1 MSQYAQSGSAMDDAQ
16 ASDGDGGFVSV
27 NQRLQLNQLEA
38 GEVRESLNG
47 RMEGYWKPRKGVVA
61 VTGPLTSG
69 GSPLQLP
76 FFLIGTSVAITA
88 ASVTSGVV
96 TLTTSSAH
104 GLTNGSAFSTSGIIY
119 TTGTNPNNSFIATT
133 ASGTSITYPLVG
145 GSGTYT
151 TDATSE
157 VLTATSK
164 AIASSSLSAN
174 EVTIVVTAGHGLA
187 ASSVAYAL
195 ISGLG
200 FTGTD
205 PNGVRLLTYVS
216 STQMKFSVTAATTAV
231 SGSGTLSQIPIND
244 AANVNVRASCLFS
257 DPNSGNAE
265 SVVLALDTKAI
276 LVDLDGYAISDL
288 DYPTNQTV
296 SEDTDMI
303 QAFDRVFLFRDG
315 KQAFEWFPNGRQI
328 ESASQSGTFV
338 VTMRIKDHGLTANDE
353 IIVSGLT
360 GGTPANGTFTVLSVT
375 DKDVFTY
382 TFTTS
387 QTQTFV
393 VTAGVLKAG
402 FTLVPGG
409 AYTQPQIFTTTGNDL
424 SVNNGLL
431 SITVTGNTTI
441 AAGDTVV
448 VYETTVPEFSAI
460 SGKSFE
466 VLSATTTNISFIAP
480 LGNYT
485 QDIVSASQIAT
496 TVTAVVK
503 GHGFVVGNSITVAGL
518 TGVNGGTMPNG
529 TQTVVSVSGDTF
541 TYTAAAA
548 LTYYTIGTPLN
559 ATATSW
565 GVGGVITITI
575 NAHGFAGNGYANI
588 SGFTGGD
595 TILNGNHLFTR
606 VNANQLSF
614 VVATSTSV
622 TYQTPILSQMTYD
635 LVTTGATAR
644 NPTRDGQQ
652 IEFGGQF
659 SVGGGFIHQPAPP
672 WGVYFQRRLW
682 VPFYYT
688 PAGPFSAP
696 TYTSRKITDEIS
708 VSDILDSHTFDQIAN
723 QFRITGGTT
732 DYLVAMQGFYDD
744 KLVVLNRNSLHLIS
758 GTTGSLEDTKV
769 TALTNEVGCLAKKSV
784 VMKGNAMFFLSDD
797 GIYAVEFLNDYNLRG
812 ADEPI
817 SKNIQ
822 PYIDRINK
830 NLAKEAVGILFD
842 NRYYIAVALDSI
854 AGANDASGNNTILV
868 FNFLNKGWESI
879 DTFGA
884 GDFIIKNLI
893 TGSAAER
900 NSIYAVT
907 SLGGLHELEATE
919 TSNDSLLSAGIVTSF
934 SINSSLTTRGYS
946 FGNLDRKRFTDGQI
960 TMQCVNAGLGE
971 YSISFAAEDP
981 DNNQSIGTTTTF
993 LDGVVLGTGAVN
1005 EDETGN
1011 IRFRLGGIRG
1021 YVGSLTLTRTIGS
1034 PKITSLKVTGSV
1046 TNRQIISQT

>member
-1 MSQYAQSGSAMDDAQ
+1 MSQFAQSGSAMDEAQ
-16 ASDGDGGFVSV
+16 SSDGDGGFLSV
-27 NQRLQLNQLEA
+27 NQRLQLNQLEV

-61 VTGPLTSG
+61 RTGSLTSG

-76 FFLIGTSVAITA
+76 FFLIGTSIAITA

-164 AIASSSLSAN
+164 AIASSSLAAN

-257 DPNSGNAE
+257 DPNTGNAE
-265 SVVLALDTKAI
+265 SIVLALDTKAI
-276 LVDLDGYAISDL
+276 LVDLDGYTTQDIE
-288 DYPTNQTV
+288 YPEGKSVTSN
-296 SEDTDMI
+296 TDMI

-315 KQAFEWFPNGRQI
+315 SQAFEWFPNGRQI
-328 ESASQSGTFV
+328 ESASSSAFT
-338 VTMRIKDHGLTANDE
+338 VTMRVKDHGLTVGDS
-353 IIVSGLT
+353 IVVSGLT
-360 GGTPANGTFTVLSVT
+360 GGTPANGTFAVVSVT

-387 QTQTFV
+387 QTVTFV
-393 VTAGVLKAG
+393 VTDAILKAD

-409 AYTQPQIFTTTGNDL
+409 AYTQPQVFVSTTG
-424 SVNNGLL
+424 SVSAGVVSL
-431 SITVTGNTTI
+431 TVTGNTTI
-441 AAGDTVV
+441 IKGDTIV
-448 VYETTVPEFSAI
+448 VYETNIPTFSAI
-460 SGKSFE
+460 SGQSFE

-480 LGNYT
+480 VANL
-485 QDIVSASQIAT
+485 ASIP
-496 TVTAVVK
+496 
-503 GHGFVVGNSITVAGL
+503 GS
-518 TGVNGGTMPNG
+518 
-529 TQTVVSVSGDTF
+529 
-541 TYTAAAA
+541 
-548 LTYYTIGTPLN
+548 
-559 ATATSW
+559 
-565 GVGGVITITI
+565 
-575 NAHGFAGNGYANI
+575 
-588 SGFTGGD
+588 
-595 TILNGNHLFTR
+595 
-606 VNANQLSF
+606 
-614 VVATSTSV
+614 
-622 TYQTPILSQMTYD
+622 
-635 LVTTGATAR
+635 
-644 NPTRDGQQ
+644 QQ
-652 IEFGGQF
+652 IEFGGRF

-688 PAGPFSAP
+688 PSG
-696 TYTSRKITDEIS
+696 TYNSPVYTDRNITDEIA

-723 QFRITGGTT
+723 QFRITGGTA

-758 GTTGSLEDTKV
+758 GTTGSLNDTRV
-769 TALTNEVGCLAKKSV
+769 TALTTEVGCLAKKSV
-784 VMKGNAMFFLSDD
+784 VMKGNAMFFLSDE
-797 GIYAVEFLNDYNLRG
+797 GVYAVEFLNDYNLRG

-822 PYIDRINK
+822 PYVDRINK
-830 NLAKEAVGILFD
+830 NLAAEAVGTLFN
-842 NRYYIAVALDSI
+842 NRYYLAVALDSI
-854 AGANDASGNNTILV
+854 AGANDAIGNNTILI

-893 TGSAAER
+893 IGSASER

-907 SLGGLHELEATE
+907 SLGGVHELEAIE
-919 TSNDSLLSAGIVTSF
+919 TSNDSLVSAGLVSSF
-934 SINSSLTTRGYS
+934 PIESSLTTRGYAL
-946 FGNLDRKRFTDGQI
+946 GNLERKRFTDGQI
-960 TMQCVNAGLGE
+960 TMQCVNGGLGE
-971 YSISFAAEDP
+971 YDISFAAEDP
-981 DNNQSIGTTTTF
+981 DNNQSIGTTTMF
-993 LDGVVLGTGAVN
+993 LDGVVLGTGSTN

-1021 YVGSLTLTRTIGS
+1021 YLGTLTLTRTIGS
-1034 PKITSLKVTGSV
+1034 PKITSIKVTGSV
-1046 TNRQIISQT
+1046 TNRQIISQK

>member
-61 VTGPLTSG
+61 RTGSLTSG

-164 AIASSSLSAN
+164 AIASSSLAAN

-205 PNGVRLLTYVS
+205 PNGIRLLTYVS

-276 LVDLDGYAISDL
+276 LVDLDGYTTSDL

-315 KQAFEWFPNGRQI
+315 RQAFEWFPNGRQI
-328 ESASQSGTFV
+328 ESASQSGTFT
-338 VTMRIKDHGLTANDE
+338 VTMRIKDHGLTAGDE

-409 AYTQPQIFTTTGNDL
+409 VYTQPQVFVSTTG
-424 SVNNGLL
+424 
-431 SITVTGNTTI
+431 TVVSGVVSLTVVGNTTI
-441 AAGDTVV
+441 IAGDTII
-448 VYETTVPEFSAI
+448 VYETDVPTFSSI

-466 VLSATTTNISFIAP
+466 VLSATSTNISFLAP
-480 LGNYT
+480 VANL
-485 QDIVSASQIAT
+485 ASIP
-496 TVTAVVK
+496 
-503 GHGFVVGNSITVAGL
+503 G
-518 TGVNGGTMPNG
+518 
-529 TQTVVSVSGDTF
+529 
-541 TYTAAAA
+541 
-548 LTYYTIGTPLN
+548 
-559 ATATSW
+559 
-565 GVGGVITITI
+565 
-575 NAHGFAGNGYANI
+575 
-588 SGFTGGD
+588 
-595 TILNGNHLFTR
+595 
-606 VNANQLSF
+606 
-614 VVATSTSV
+614 
-622 TYQTPILSQMTYD
+622 
-635 LVTTGATAR
+635 
-644 NPTRDGQQ
+644 GQQ
-652 IEFGGQF
+652 IELGRRF

-854 AGANDASGNNTILV
+854 AGSNDANGNNTILV

-893 TGSAAER
+893 IGSAAER

-919 TSNDSLLSAGIVTSF
+919 TSNDSLLSVGIVTSF

-960 TMQCVNAGLGE
+960 TMQCVNSGLGE

-1021 YVGSLTLTRTIGS
+1021 YVGSLTLTRKIGS

>member
-1 MSQYAQSGSAMDDAQ
+1 MSQFAQSGSAMDDAQ
-16 ASDGDGGFVSV
+16 ASDGDGGFAGV
-27 NQRLQLNQLEA
+27 NQRLQLNQLEI

-47 RMEGYWKPRKGVVA
+47 RMEGYWKPRRGVLA
-61 VTGPLTSG
+61 KTGSLTSG

-76 FFLIGTSVAITA
+76 FFLIDVAKNINAASVAAGVVTITTSVAHGLTGSGLATITGLA
-88 ASVTSGVV
+88 GDAVMDGNFVLTVTGASTLTYTVTGLTSISDQTG
-96 TLTTSSAH
+96 TLTTS
-104 GLTNGSAFSTSGIIY
+104 
-119 TTGTNPNNSFIATT
+119 
-133 ASGTSITYPLVG
+133 
-145 GSGTYT
+145 
-151 TDATSE
+151 
-157 VLTATSK
+157 
-164 AIASSSLSAN
+164 
-174 EVTIVVTAGHGLA
+174 
-187 ASSVAYAL
+187 
-195 ISGLG
+195 
-200 FTGTD
+200 
-205 PNGVRLLTYVS
+205 
-216 STQMKFSVTAATTAV
+216 
-231 SGSGTLSQIPIND
+231 PIND
-244 AANVNVRASCLFS
+244 SANVNVRASCLYS
-257 DPNSGNAE
+257 DPNSGNSE
-265 SVVLALDTKAI
+265 SVILALDSKAI
-276 LVDLDGYAISDL
+276 LVTLSDQSEYSTE
-288 DYPTNQTV
+288 DIEYPTGKALAD
-296 SEDTDMI
+296 DTDMI
-303 QAFDRVFLFRDG
+303 QAFDRVYLFREG
-315 KQAFEWFPNGRQI
+315 EQAFEWFPNGRQI
-328 ESASQSGTFV
+328 ESASSSAFT
-338 VTMRIKDHGLTANDE
+338 VTMRVRDHGLTVGDS
-353 IIVSGLT
+353 IVVSGLT
-360 GGTPANGTFTVLSVT
+360 VGTPANGTFAVVTVT

-387 QTQTFV
+387 QTVTFG
-393 VTAGVLKAG
+393 VTDAVIKAG

-409 AYTQPQIFTTTGNDL
+409 VYTQPQVFTTTGNNL
-424 SVNNGLL
+424 SVNNGVL
-431 SITVTGNTTI
+431 SLDVVGNTTI
-441 AAGDTVV
+441 AAGDTIV

-460 SGKSFE
+460 SGQSFE

-485 QDIVSASQIAT
+485 RDIVSASQTQT

-614 VVATSTSV
+614 VVAASTSV
-622 TYQTPILSQMTYD
+622 TYQTPTLSQMTYD

-652 IEFGGQF
+652 IEFGGRF

-682 VPFYYT
+682 VPFYYLPGGT
-688 PAGPFSAP
+688 FSAP
-696 TYTSRKITDEIS
+696 TYTDRKITDEIAI
-708 VSDILDSHTFDQIAN
+708 SDILDSHTFDQIAN

-732 DYLVAMQGFYDD
+732 DYLVAMHGFYDD
-744 KLVVLNRNSLHLIS
+744 SLVVLNRNSLHLIS
-758 GTTGSLEDTKV
+758 GTAGSLTDTKV
-769 TALTNEVGCLAKKSV
+769 TQLTTEVGCLARRSV

-797 GIYAVEFLNDYNLRG
+797 GVYAVEFLNDYNLRG

-830 NLAKEAVGILFD
+830 NLAAEAVGVLFN
-842 NRYYIAVALDSI
+842 NRYYLAVALDSS
-854 AGANDASGNNTILV
+854 AGANDALGNNTILI
-868 FNFLNKGWESI
+868 FNFLNKAWESI

-884 GDFIIKNLI
+884 SDFIIKNLI
-893 TGSAAER
+893 IGSAAER
-900 NSIYAVT
+900 DSIYAVT

-919 TSNDSLLSAGIVTSF
+919 SNLDELVSSSATITVPVT
-934 SINSSLTTRGYS
+934 SSLTTRGYAL
-946 FGNLDRKRFTDGQI
+946 GNLDRKRFTDGQI
-960 TMQCVNAGLGE
+960 TMQCVNGGLGE
-971 YSISFAAEDP
+971 YDISFAAEDP
-981 DNNQSIGTTTTF
+981 DKNQFIGKTTDF
-993 LDGVVLGTGAVN
+993 LGGTVLGTGSSP

-1034 PKITSLKVTGSV
+1034 PKITSIKVTGSV